1 MPTIASFSSGE
12 FMSYTVI
19 DIENW
24 NRKSS
29 YQTFKDY
36 LNPIFS
42 ISARLDVTKLCTLS
56 KETKTSFFTNFM
68 FVVTKTLNEIEEFRL
83 RFSDDS
89 KIVLYDRINPS
100 FIVKSE
106 NGGISTCPTNYVEDY
121 KSFYSAAR
129 KNAELAQKKNNFSN
143 PQENNT
149 FYITS
154 MPQLDI
160 VSFSNPYMLNN
171 KFYDCIPRL
180 MWSKFVEEN
189 GKMKMTMDIAVHHA
203 LLDGEPVCRAFNN
216 IQAALNDIENY
227 LI

>member
-1 MPTIASFSSGE
+1 
-12 FMSYTVI
+12 MSYTVI

-24 NRKSS
+24 NRKTS
-29 YQTFKDY
+29 YETFKDY

-42 ISARLDVTKLCTLS
+42 ISARLDVTKLCELS
-56 KETKTSFFTNFM
+56 KKTKTSFFTSFM
-68 FVVTKTLNEIEEFRL
+68 FVVSKTLNEMEEFRL
-83 RFSDDS
+83 RFSDDG
-89 KIVLYDRINPS
+89 KVVLFDKINPN

-106 NGGISTCPTNYVEDY
+106 NGGISTCPTQYFKDY
-121 KSFYSAAR
+121 KLFYDTAR
-129 KNAELAQKKNNFSN
+129 QNAKLAEKKNNFSN
-143 PQENNT
+143 LHVNNI

-189 GKMKMTMDIAVHHA
+189 GAMKMTMDISVHHA